1 MGDVVQFID
10 ILILAMIAAF
20 LVYRLRSVLGRRHGE
35 ERQRPNPYAQQP
47 GPRGREAPDNVVKM
61 PGPRRAEVPAPTP
74 GEPISLAAAIDTVR
88 AADPTFD
95 EKQFVH
101 GAHAAFEMIVT
112 AFARG
117 DTDALR
123 PLLSDDVYGN
133 FAKAVAERAARG
145 EVLDTRIEAIQ
156 DADIVE
162 ATLDGRTAMITVRF
176 VSDQVNVTRAA
187 DGSVVDGDPDRTLEV
202 VDIWTFAR
210 DTHSR
215 DPNWFLVET
224 RVPS

>member
-1 MGDVVQFID
+1 MGDGVQFID

-61 PGPRRAEVPAPTP
+61 PEPRRVEARAPTP
-74 GEPISLAAAIDTVR
+74 GEPIPLAAAIDTIR
-88 AADPTFD
+88 AADPNFD
-95 EKQFVH
+95 EKQFVQ
-101 GAHAAFEMIVT
+101 GARAAFEMIVA

-117 DTDALR
+117 DTDTLR
-123 PLLSDDVYGN
+123 PLLSDDVYRN
-133 FAKAVAERAARG
+133 FAKAIAERAERG
-145 EVLDTRIEAIQ
+145 ETLETRIETIQ

-162 ATLDGRTAMITVRF
+162 ATLDGRNAMVGVRF
-176 VSDQVNVTRAA
+176 VSDQINVTRAA

-202 VDIWTFAR
+202 IDIWTFAR
-210 DTHSR
+210 DTRSR